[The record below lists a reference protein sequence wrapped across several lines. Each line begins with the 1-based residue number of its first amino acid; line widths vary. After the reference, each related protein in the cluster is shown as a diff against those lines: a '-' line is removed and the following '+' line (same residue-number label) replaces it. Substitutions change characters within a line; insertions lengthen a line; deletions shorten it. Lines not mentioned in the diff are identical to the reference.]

1 MLAYSRILCENREY
15 GPEIR
20 NFFGAKIEII
30 FETTKEN
37 VIKLRRR
44 GRIDAS
50 RIRGI
55 SVLSLSGGSS
65 RVGCAWWRGSW
76 AGAHSHRYR

>member
-20 NFFGAKIEII
+20 NYFGAKIEII

-44 GRIDAS
+44 GR
-50 RIRGI
+50 
-55 SVLSLSGGSS
+55 
-65 RVGCAWWRGSW
+65 CA
-76 AGAHSHRYR
+76 A